1 MVRIFAGVAVAAML
15 AGCASAPTPK
25 TPAEMILGSWTCKTE
40 TDGVTVSGV
49 TTYVAGGTATASV
62 KVTVNQPGMAVDI
75 NATADS
81 VWSFLA
87 DGKMQETV
95 TKATVLN
102 ANMGGQDL
110 PAAMIQPMMD
120 EMVVNQT
127 ATSTAIVTPS
137 ALTITDE
144 EGTTTNCTR

>member
-1 MVRIFAGVAVAAML
+1 MVRIFAGVAVAAVL
-15 AGCASAPTPK
+15 AGCASAPAPK
-25 TPAEMILGSWTCKTE
+25 TPSEMILGSWTCKTE
-40 TDGVTVSGV
+40 SEGVTVSGV
-49 TTYVAGGTATASV
+49 TTYVAGGTANATV
-62 KVTVNQPGMAVDI
+62 KVSVNQPGMAVDI

-81 VWSFLA
+81 VWSFLE
-87 DGKMQETV
+87 DGRMQETV

-102 ANMGGQDL
+102 ASMGGQDL
-110 PAAMIQPMMD
+110 PASMIQPMMD

-127 ATSTAIVTPS
+127 ATSTAVVTPS